1 MIAAVDTEG
10 NLYLSLTQVN
20 TDANVMLMFLSRLAQ
35 VLSTEDANWRS
46 NTVLLLDN
54 APYHRAK
61 EVKEHLLKLGVR
73 TILSGQYAYS
83 AAVCETFFSYYKR
96 GDQNPDRAK
105 TGRTAFK
112 TIVALVYE
120 RVRSLQQPAFIL
132 FWRQAVLG
140 LYEYLLFK
148 PL

>member
-1 MIAAVDTEG
+1 M
-10 NLYLSLTQVN
+10 
-20 TDANVMLMFLSRLAQ
+20 
-35 VLSTEDANWRS
+35 
-46 NTVLLLDN
+46 
-54 APYHRAK
+54 K
-61 EVKEHLLKLGVR
+61 EVKEHMLKLGVR